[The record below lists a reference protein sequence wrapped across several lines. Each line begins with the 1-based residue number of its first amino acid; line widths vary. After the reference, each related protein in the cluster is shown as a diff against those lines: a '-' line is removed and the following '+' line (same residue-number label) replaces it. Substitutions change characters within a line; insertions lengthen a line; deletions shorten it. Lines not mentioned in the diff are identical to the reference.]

1 MIRYL
6 SKRNIWNIK
15 TGVKT
20 KSITFFSNKKDHN
33 HAAKDLVEQARSK
46 MDFKPDLILFYATL
60 KYNGNYQSMLDVF
73 HEEYGDI
80 PQIGASVDGMIY
92 PDDMRTDG
100 SALVL
105 CKDEGARISVKGLN
119 EKGVINSAEKLAKMV
134 KCDNGSIVLH
144 FPLVRVP
151 SVLKSAE
158 FFAKGYYYS
167 KQCNGT
173 TFEKKKSYVR
183 KFAEYC
189 DKENIFYLPPTI
201 LEIFAKQ
208 TNYRVPIIGVN
219 VMHTHVRLNSP
230 SIFCNFKDIGG
241 GIAAL
246 IIEKQ
251 GVNAI
256 FDDIFPEKGKTM
268 EETRGNVSDEFTII
282 KEFKANFEKNIL
294 ISLDGM
300 APVEAVENLIYAA
313 EKKKEEMLGKLEKGD
328 YKLYIP
334 YGLSFFNKKTNG
346 VFFLGIGAYYPFE
359 LFPFYIDVSD
369 YSDDVALVYE
379 IIEEKFEAF
388 ISSLNN
394 LKHDDGFVF
403 FFLDIGV
410 ATAFGDK
417 VFEYKDKV
425 KQLLGENYFGVL
437 SCAPSAYIPLEFQ
450 KRKYLSECDEN
461 IFFSSAGT
469 NACLEI

>member
-1 MIRYL
+1 
-6 SKRNIWNIK
+6 
-15 TGVKT
+15 
-20 KSITFFSNKKDHN
+20 
-33 HAAKDLVEQARSK
+33 
-46 MDFKPDLILFYATL
+46 MDFKPDLVLFYATL

-73 HEEYGDI
+73 HEEFGDI
-80 PQIGASVDGMIY
+80 PQIGASVDGMIF
-92 PDDMRTDG
+92 PEDMRTDG

-105 CKDEGARISVKGLN
+105 CKDDDSSINVKGLN

-144 FPLVRVP
+144 FPLIRVP

-167 KQCNGT
+167 KQCKGT
-173 TFEKKKSYVR
+173 NLEKKKGFAR
-183 KFAEYC
+183 KFADYC

-208 TNYRVPIIGVN
+208 TNYSVPIIGVN
-219 VMHTHVRLNSP
+219 VMHTQVRINSP

-246 IIEKQ
+246 IIEKK

-256 FDDIFPEKGKTM
+256 YDDIFSEKGKTM
-268 EETRGNVSDEFTII
+268 EETRDNVRHEFTII

-294 ISLDGM
+294 ISLDDM

-313 EKKKEEMLGKLEKGD
+313 EKKKEELLGKLEKGNFD
-328 YKLYIP
+328 LYIP

-346 VFFLGIGAYYPFE
+346 VFILGIGSYYPFE
-359 LFPFYIDVSD
+359 LFPFFIDVSD

-379 IIEEKFEAF
+379 IIEDKFEAF
-388 ISSLNN
+388 ISSLNK
-394 LKHDDGFVF
+394 LKYDDRFTF
-403 FFLDIGV
+403 FFVDVGV
-410 ATAFGDK
+410 TTAFGEK

-425 KQLLGENYFGVL
+425 KQLLGENYFGIL
-437 SCAPSAYIPLEFQ
+437 SFAPSAYIPLEFQ
-450 KRKYLSECDEN
+450 KRNYLSETNKN
-461 IFFSSAGT
+461 IFFSVAGT

>member
-1 MIRYL
+1 MIVR
-6 SKRNIWNIK
+6 
-15 TGVKT
+15 TGVRT
-20 KSITFFSNKKDHN
+20 KSITFFSNKKDHIQ
-33 HAAKDLVEQARSK
+33 AAQDLIEQARSNLN
-46 MDFKPDLILFYATL
+46 FKPDLVLFYATL
-60 KYNGNYQSMLDVF
+60 KYNGNYQSMLDVI
-73 HEEYGDI
+73 HEEYGDL

-92 PDDMRTDG
+92 PEDMRTDG

-105 CKDEGARISVKGLN
+105 CKDDGAHISVKGLN
-119 EKGVINSAEKLAKMV
+119 EKGVVNSAEKLAKMI

-167 KQCNGT
+167 KQCKGAT
-173 TFEKKKSYVR
+173 IEKQKEYSG
-183 KFAEYC
+183 KFSDYC
-189 DKENIFYLPPTI
+189 DKEKIFYLPPTI

-208 TNYRVPIIGVN
+208 TNYSVPIIGVN
-219 VMHTHVRLNSP
+219 VMHTQVRINSP

-246 IIEKQ
+246 IIEKK

-256 FDDIFPEKGKTM
+256 YDDIFSEKGKTM
-268 EETRGNVSDEFTII
+268 EETRRNVREEFTII
-282 KEFKANFEKNIL
+282 KEFKANFQKNIL

-313 EKKKEEMLGKLEKGD
+313 EKKKEELLGKLEKGNFN
-328 YKLYIP
+328 LYIP
-334 YGLSFFNKKTNG
+334 YGLSFYNKKTNG
-346 VFFLGIGAYYPFE
+346 VFILGIGSYYPFE
-359 LFPFYIDVSD
+359 LFPFFIDVSD

-379 IIEEKFEAF
+379 IIEDKFDAF

-394 LKHDDGFVF
+394 LKYDDRFTF
-403 FFLDIGV
+403 FFMDVGV
-410 ATAFGDK
+410 ATAFGEK

-425 KQLLGENYFGVL
+425 KQLLGENYFGIL
-437 SCAPSAYIPLEFQ
+437 SFAPSAYIPLEFQ
-450 KRKYLSECDEN
+450 KRNYLSEASKN
-461 IFFSSAGT
+461 IFFSVAGT

>member
-1 MIRYL
+1 MTIR
-6 SKRNIWNIK
+6 

-20 KSITFFSNKKDHN
+20 KSLTFFSNKKDHN
-33 HAAKDLVEQARSK
+33 QAVKDLVEQARSK

-60 KYNGNYQSMLDVF
+60 KYNGNYQSMLDVLR
-73 HEEYGDI
+73 EEYGDI

-92 PDDMRTDG
+92 PEDMRTDG

-105 CKDEGARISVKGLN
+105 CKDDDAVISVKGLN
-119 EKGVINSAEKLAKMV
+119 EKGVINSAEKLAKMI
-134 KCDNGSIVLH
+134 KCENGSIVLH

-151 SVLKSAE
+151 NILKSAE

-167 KQCNGT
+167 KQCKGAT
-173 TFEKKKSYVR
+173 IEKQKEYSG
-183 KFAEYC
+183 KFSDYC
-189 DKENIFYLPPTI
+189 DKEKIFYLVPTI

-208 TNYRVPIIGVN
+208 TNYNVPIIGIN
-219 VMHTHVRLNSP
+219 VMHTHVRINSP

-246 IIEKQ
+246 IIEKK

-256 FDDIFPEKGKTM
+256 YDDIFSEKGNTM
-268 EETRGNVSDEFTII
+268 EETRHNVGDEFTII

-300 APVEAVENLIYAA
+300 APVEAVENLIYAT
-313 EKKKEEMLGKLEKGD
+313 EKKKEDLLGKLEKGD
-328 YKLYIP
+328 FKLYIP
-334 YGLSFFNKKTNG
+334 YELLFFNKKTNG
-346 VFFLGIGAYYPFE
+346 VFLLGIGAYYPFE
-359 LFPFYIDVSD
+359 LVPFYVDVSD

-379 IIEEKFEAF
+379 IIEDKFDAF

-394 LKHDDGFVF
+394 LKSDNKFAY
-403 FFLDIGV
+403 FFLDVGV
-410 ATAFGDK
+410 TTAFGEK

-437 SCAPSAYIPLEFQ
+437 SCAPSAYLPQEFQ
-450 KRKYLSECDEN
+450 RRKYLSESGKN

-469 NACLEI
+469 NACLKI